1 MQGNISENYEFM
13 KQKLRIARYGIHES
27 SYELAKLR
35 ISKATNFEGYEF
47 RGIPVTNFV
56 KRFRFGT
63 ATQQIV

>member
-35 ISKATNFEGYEF
+35 ISKATNFEVYLYA
-47 RGIPVTNFV
+47 V
-56 KRFRFGT
+56 
-63 ATQQIV
+63 IV